1 MRLLLVEDDTLL
13 GDGIRAGLRQEGYA
27 VDWLTDGE
35 SAWSALQSDQF
46 DLMVLDLG
54 LPQLPGLELLKRLRG
69 KELTLPVLI
78 LTARDAVE
86 DRIRGLDGGADDYLT
101 KPFDLDELAARLRVL
116 TRRSAGRAAPLIRH
130 GAIELDPAAHT
141 LTLAGEPIETS
152 SREFALLHLLLDHA
166 GEVLTRR
173 RLEEALYGWDM
184 ETESNTLEVYIHRL
198 RRKLGTTLI
207 RTVRGVGYMVVRES
221 E

>member
-13 GDGIRAGLRQEGYA
+13 GDGVSAGLRHEGYA

-35 SAWSALQSDQF
+35 SAWSALQSEHF

-54 LPQLPGLELLKRLRG
+54 LPRLPGLELLTRLRAKG
-69 KELTLPVLI
+69 LTLPVLV

-86 DRIRGLDGGADDYLT
+86 DRVRGLDSGADDYLT

-116 TRRSAGRAAPLIRH
+116 SRRNAGRAAPLIRL
-130 GAIELDPAAHT
+130 GDIALDPAAHT
-141 LTLAGEPIETS
+141 LTVGGQAVETS
-152 SREFALLHLLLDHA
+152 SREFALLHMLLEHA

-173 RLEEALYGWDM
+173 RLEEALYGWNM

-198 RRKLGTTLI
+198 RRKLGSAVI
-207 RTVRGVGYMVVRES
+207 RTVRGVGYMAVRDS